1 MKRAVIRYQTE
12 CSNYHIELSMIMMN
26 LLNCVIDPI
35 KFMVEPNKFHQHLI
49 ALFRCLMLS
58 CLKLLDL
65 IHTSLTLLIG
75 IIYKT
80 EVYKT

>member
-12 CSNYHIELSMIMMN
+12 CSNYHIELSMIVMN

-58 CLKLLDL
+58 CLKVLDL
-65 IHTSLTLLIG
+65 IHTSVTLLIE

-80 EVYKT
+80 